1 MNEGGSLYIGAFG
14 TKIREK
20 KTVSLINAKSSEIF
34 NKTRL
39 KICQNSRFRENYDQ
53 KVDHHRGKNLDAMAH
68 ASLK

>member
-34 NKTRL
+34 NKKST
-39 KICQNSRFRENYDQ
+39 QNMTKFKNPRE
-53 KVDHHRGKNLDAMAH
+53 L
-68 ASLK
+68 